1 MERGKSNFLI
11 GLGVGSVIGARR
23 CLCALVYRFWHSPKG
38 KCVKEKV
45 NHAFQKVTGDSV
57 NLIDTVNDK
66 VLDAGTKVADKVA
79 DGTFYVAEKA
89 DDVRDK
95 VHAMVDK
102 AKK

>member
-1 MERGKSNFLI
+1 MESGKSNFLI
-11 GLGVGSVIGARR
+11 GLGVGSVIG
-23 CLCALVYRFWHSPKG
+23 ALVYRFWHSPKG

-79 DGTFYVAEKA
+79 DGNFYVAEKA

-95 VHAMVDK
+95 VHAMADK

>member
-11 GLGVGSVIGARR
+11 GLGVGSVIG
-23 CLCALVYRFWHSPKG
+23 ALVYRFWHSPKG

-57 NLIDTVNDK
+57 NLIDK

>member
-11 GLGVGSVIGARR
+11 GLGVGSVIG
-23 CLCALVYRFWHSPKG
+23 ALVYRFWHSPKG

-57 NLIDTVNDK
+57 NLID
-66 VLDAGTKVADKVA
+66 KVA

>member
-11 GLGVGSVIGARR
+11 GLGVGSVIGA
-23 CLCALVYRFWHSPKG
+23 L
-38 KCVKEKV
+38 CVKEKV

>member
-1 MERGKSNFLI
+1 MERGKSNLII
-11 GLGVGSVIGARR
+11 GLGVGSVVG
-23 CLCALVYRFWHSPKG
+23 ALVYHFWCSPKG
-38 KCVKEKV
+38 KKMKEKV

-66 VLDAGTKVADKVA
+66 VLDAGTKVAD
-79 DGTFYVAEKA
+79 GTFYVAEKA

>member
-11 GLGVGSVIGARR
+11 GLGVGSVVG
-23 CLCALVYRFWHSPKG
+23 ALVYHFWCSPKG
-38 KCVKEKV
+38 KKMKEKV

>member
-1 MERGKSNFLI
+1 MERGKSNLII
-11 GLGVGSVIGARR
+11 GLGVGSVVG
-23 CLCALVYRFWHSPKG
+23 ALVYHLWCSPKG
-38 KCVKEKV
+38 KKMKEKV

>member
-11 GLGVGSVIGARR
+11 GLGVGSVIGA
-23 CLCALVYRFWHSPKG
+23 LVYRFWHSPKG
-38 KCVKEKV
+38 KCVKE
-45 NHAFQKVTGDSV
+45 VTGDSV

>member
-11 GLGVGSVIGARR
+11 GLGVGSVIG
-23 CLCALVYRFWHSPKG
+23 ALVYRFWHSPKG

-45 NHAFQKVTGDSV
+45 NHQKVTGDSV

>member
-11 GLGVGSVIGARR
+11 GLGVGSVIG
-23 CLCALVYRFWHSPKG
+23 ALVYRFWHSPKG

-66 VLDAGTKVADKVA
+66 VLDAGIKVADKVA
-79 DGTFYVAEKA
+79 ERNHFYVAEKA

-95 VHAMVDK
+95 VHAR
-102 AKK
+102 

>member
-11 GLGVGSVIGARR
+11 GLGVGSVIG
-23 CLCALVYRFWHSPKG
+23 ALVYRFWHSPKG

-45 NHAFQKVTGDSV
+45 NHAFQKVTGEGI
-57 NLIDTVNDK
+57 NTVNDK

>member
-1 MERGKSNFLI
+1 M
-11 GLGVGSVIGARR
+11 GSEMCIR
-23 CLCALVYRFWHSPKG
+23 
-38 KCVKEKV
+38 
-45 NHAFQKVTGDSV
+45 DS
-57 NLIDTVNDK
+57 K